1 MRSDNEG
8 GETYDGQGLKGP
20 GYWIAGVLTAMAAKA
35 VSGPGGILGG
45 VLGGNPPP
53 PPPGMEPVT
62 QKTLDLTAEN
72 QELKSKLYANELNTR
87 QVAWNAVQEG
97 KIACLE
103 KAVDRLYGM
112 TQLTIP
118 NGNLNPGVG
127 PVQVVP
133 VPPAVPDVAALAAAI
148 AAAMPAT
155 KTAAQQGQQG

>member
-1 MRSDNEG
+1 MRSDEEG
-8 GETYDGQGLKGP
+8 GYDGQGLKGP
-20 GYWIAGVLTAMAAKA
+20 GYWIAGVLTAIAAKA
-35 VSGPGGILGG
+35 VTGPGGILGG
-45 VLGGNPPP
+45 VLGGPPP
-53 PPPGMEPVT
+53 DGPGAPVT
-62 QKTLDLTAEN
+62 QKVLDLTTEN

-112 TQLTIP
+112 TQLSIP

-133 VPPAVPDVAALAAAI
+133 VPPAVPDVATLAAAI
-148 AAAMPAT
+148 AAAMP
-155 KTAAQQGQQG
+155 KTATAQQGQ

>member
-1 MRSDNEG
+1 MRSDSEN

-20 GYWIAGVLTAMAAKA
+20 LYWLASAATASAIK
-35 VSGPGGILGG
+35 GPGGILGNL
-45 VLGGNPPP
+45 LGGNPPP
-53 PPPGMEPVT
+53 PPPGGEPVT
-62 QKTLDLTAEN
+62 QKVLDLTTEN

-103 KAVDRLYGM
+103 KAVDRLFGM

-148 AAAMPAT
+148 VAAMPVT
-155 KTAAQQGQQG
+155 KTAQQGQQG